1 MDHSLRLIM
10 IKEADKYGQNYVYI
24 KYNLDKQQL
33 CNIL

>member
-1 MDHSLRLIM
+1 MDYNLRVVILQ
-10 IKEADKYGQNYVYI
+10 EADKHGQNYVYL